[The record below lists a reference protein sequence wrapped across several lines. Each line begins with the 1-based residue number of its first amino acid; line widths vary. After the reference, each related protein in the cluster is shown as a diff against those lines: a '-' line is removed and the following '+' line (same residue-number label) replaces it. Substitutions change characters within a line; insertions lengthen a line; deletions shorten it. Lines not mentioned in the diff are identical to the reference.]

1 MMDKNTL
8 TIAIGFFA
16 LIFLIWNF
24 TISAKIMDYLKKRGE
39 KVSLATMHFK
49 IFDNAGKYKKLTLA
63 ESGEVGKHY
72 NPFLVTFVI
81 FAIFLLVGIIL
92 VAG

>member
-1 MMDKNTL
+1 MDKNTL
-8 TIAIGFFA
+8 TLAFGFFA

-24 TISAKIMDYLKKRGE
+24 TISARIMDYLKKHGE
-39 KVSLATMHFK
+39 KVNLATMHFK
-49 IFDNAGKYKKLTLA
+49 IFDNAAKYKNLTIA
-63 ESGEVGKHY
+63 ELGEVGKHY
-72 NPFLVTFVI
+72 YPFLVTFVI